1 MSTDVVMPQ
10 MGESIAEGTIVRWIK
25 KVGEVVARDEPLFE
39 ISTDKVDAEIP
50 SPVAGV
56 VIEIRAREGETVP
69 VNSVVAVIG
78 QEGSRPSAIEAAHE
92 APPPA
97 GLGARVAAPAPAPQD
112 EADGTA
118 TPSVDDGMQRRPSPI
133 VRKMAQEHGVDLSQV
148 QGTGSAGRVTRE
160 DVLAFVAARPGAGAA
175 GPAAGRAVPMS
186 VMRRKI
192 ADHMVASL
200 RTSAHVYTVF
210 EVSFERVAGIRSA
223 RKAEFERAGVKPTYL
238 AFIVAAAARAL
249 RAVPAINASVDGDNI
264 VHHDEVNIGIA
275 VALDWGLIVP
285 IVKMADEQDL
295 LALSRSIADLA
306 ERARNKQLKPE
317 DVSGGTFTV
326 TNPGAFGS
334 MFGTPIINQ
343 PQVAI
348 LGVGNIDKRPVV
360 VDDAVAARLMAHLSL
375 GFDHRVIDGA
385 VADRFMSEMKRALE
399 NWKE

>member
-1 MSTDVVMPQ
+1 
-10 MGESIAEGTIVRWIK
+10 
-25 KVGEVVARDEPLFE
+25 
-39 ISTDKVDAEIP
+39 
-50 SPVAGV
+50 
-56 VIEIRAREGETVP
+56 
-69 VNSVVAVIG
+69 
-78 QEGSRPSAIEAAHE
+78 
-92 APPPA
+92 
-97 GLGARVAAPAPAPQD
+97 
-112 EADGTA
+112 
-118 TPSVDDGMQRRPSPI
+118 
-133 VRKMAQEHGVDLSQV
+133 
-148 QGTGSAGRVTRE
+148 
-160 DVLAFVAARPGAGAA
+160 
-175 GPAAGRAVPMS
+175 
-186 VMRRKI
+186 
-192 ADHMVASL
+192 MVASL

-285 IVKMADEQDL
+285 VVKKADEQDL